1 MINSFFRVIYST
13 DQKGGE
19 TMAKIIKIEK
29 IQQNNRVKK
38 MRVAAYARVST
49 ESEEQLLSLEVQKEH
64 YENHIKANPYWE
76 YAGLYFDEG
85 ISGTKIEKRESLLKL
100 LDDCEKGKID
110 RVITKSISRF
120 ARNTVDCLEMVRKLT
135 RLGVAIYFEKEN
147 IDTEHMSSELML
159 SILSSIAE
167 SESRSISENSKWSL
181 KRRFEN
187 GTYVIS
193 YPPYGYEN
201 VDGKMVVVPSEAEIV
216 KEIFRMAISGLGSY
230 LIANELNKSGIATKK
245 NSKWHSSTVQAI
257 LKNEKYTGDVIFQKT
272 YTDKN
277 FNRHQNRG
285 EKVRYMMKNHH
296 EPIIS
301 HEDFELVKTVVDQ
314 RRKEK
319 NIDGSDNKYQ
329 KRYALSGKVYCGECG
344 SKVKRCM
351 RYAQSGDYAAWTCV
365 RHIEDKKSC
374 NMKYIREEHI
384 KAAYVQMM
392 NKLIAGKNTMLKP
405 FVDTLRGGNNKDRL
419 RHILE
424 LDKKIEKLNEQAQ
437 VLTKLLSSGYIE
449 LDVFYAEN
457 NNISLELDEL
467 EKEKASLSS
476 IVSGDLNHLNE
487 AQKLLRFINK
497 SDCIKD
503 FIDDTFSEFVEKIT
517 IEERLKFTF
526 HLKCGLNLT
535 EEVIVK

>member
-1 MINSFFRVIYST
+1 MIYST

-19 TMAKIIKIEK
+19 TMAKITKIEK
-29 IQQNNRVKK
+29 RQRNNRVKK

-64 YENHIKANPYWE
+64 YENYIKANPYWE

-135 RLGVAIYFEKEN
+135 GLGVAIYFEKEN

-230 LIANELNKSGIATKK
+230 LIANELNKRGIATKK

-535 EEVIVK
+535 EKVIVK

>member
-1 MINSFFRVIYST
+1 MIYST

-19 TMAKIIKIEK
+19 TMAKITKIEK
-29 IQQNNRVKK
+29 RQQNNRVKK

-49 ESEEQLLSLEVQKEH
+49 ESAEQLLSLEVQKEH
-64 YENHIKANPYWE
+64 YENYIKANPYWE

-135 RLGVAIYFEKEN
+135 GLGVAIYFEKEN

-193 YPPYGYEN
+193 YPPYGYKN

-230 LIANELNKSGIATKK
+230 LIANELNKRGIATKK

-272 YTDKN
+272 YTDEN

-301 HEDFELVKTVVDQ
+301 HEDFELVKTVVGQ

-329 KRYALSGKVYCGECG
+329 NRYVFSGRIYCGECG
-344 SKVKRCM
+344 SKFKRCS
-351 RYAQSGDYAAWTCV
+351 RYAQSGDYVAWTCAG
-365 RHIEDKKSC
+365 HIEDKESCRMKS
-374 NMKYIREEHI
+374 IREEHI
-384 KAAYVQMM
+384 HVAFVQML
-392 NKLIAGKNTMLKP
+392 NKLGAGKDIMLKP
-405 FVDTLRGGNNKDRL
+405 FVDSLRGENNKNRL
-419 RHILE
+419 RKIIE
-424 LDKKIEKLNEQAQ
+424 LDERMEKLREQEQ
-437 VLTKLLSSGYIE
+437 VLAKILNSGYVE

-457 NNISLELDEL
+457 NNILGELAEL
-467 EKEKASLSS
+467 EKEKSSLSA
-476 IVSGDLNHLNE
+476 IVSGDLTHLSE
-487 AQKLLRFINK
+487 AQKLLKFVNK
-497 SDCIKD
+497 NDGIEKFAD
-503 FIDDTFSEFVEKIT
+503 ENFLEFVDTIT
-517 IEERLKFTF
+517 VCDRQSFTF
-526 HLKCGLNLT
+526 HLKCGLKLT
-535 EEVIVK
+535 EEVKLQ

>member
-1 MINSFFRVIYST
+1 
-13 DQKGGE
+13 
-19 TMAKIIKIEK
+19 MAKIIKIEK
-29 IQQNNRVKK
+29 RQQNNRVKK

-64 YENHIKANPYWE
+64 YENYIKANSYWE

-135 RLGVAIYFEKEN
+135 GLGVAIYFEKEN

-272 YTDKN
+272 YTDEN

-301 HEDFELVKTVVDQ
+301 HEDFELVKTVVGQ

-329 KRYALSGKVYCGECG
+329 KRYVFSGRIYCGECG

-424 LDKKIEKLNEQAQ
+424 LDEKIEKLNEQAQ

-457 NNISLELDEL
+457 NNISLELNEL
-467 EKEKASLSS
+467 EKEKARLSS

-503 FIDDTFSEFVEKIT
+503 FIDDTFSGFVEKIT
-517 IEERLKFTF
+517 IEDRLKFTF